1 MDFEYHGF
9 DLCSEVNENYLLY
22 QKMENIETKLDEFYL
37 DLTNKQT
44 KLDEHFIGMK
54 TEMNNN

>member
-1 MDFEYHGF
+1 
-9 DLCSEVNENYLLY
+9 
-22 QKMENIETKLDEFYL
+22 MENIETKLDEFYL